1 MSTQPEE
8 PRYGKRVPQK
18 DFDELMKNVGKFEMQ
33 EGESLE
39 EFEQRVEERLKE
51 VFPNVTVERMSNKDF
66 KRLSKKGDG
75 TFKSLPV
82 ASKITVVLLCGI
94 FYGLLATLLVG
105 AGALLWWVLDTV
117 FG

>member
-8 PRYGKRVPQK
+8 PRYGKRIPQNQ
-18 DFDELMKNVGKFEMQ
+18 FDELMKNVGKFEMRD
-33 EGESLE
+33 GESLE

-51 VFPNVTVERMSNKDF
+51 VFPNVTVERMSDKDF
-66 KRLSKKGDG
+66 KRISKHGDS

-82 ASKITVVLLCGI
+82 ASKITVVMLCGI
-94 FYGLLATLLVG
+94 FFGLLATLLVG
-105 AGALLWWVLDTV
+105 AGALLWWVLETV